1 MRALRASAV
10 IVAATRTQVTVPRGG
25 RTRALVGGVQRRAQG
40 AHLPW
45 PLRSFRSMCEK
56 KHTRVMA
63 ARRLPT
69 HAVIVHDY
77 PALEC
82 GHAATAGRS
91 EQRETAHAASAHL
104 ALLCRSLRA
113 RRTR

>member
-1 MRALRASAV
+1 
-10 IVAATRTQVTVPRGG
+10 
-25 RTRALVGGVQRRAQG
+25 
-40 AHLPW
+40 
-45 PLRSFRSMCEK
+45 MCEK

-77 PALEC
+77 PSLEF

-91 EQRETAHAASAHL
+91 EQRETAHA
-104 ALLCRSLRA
+104 
-113 RRTR
+113 